1 MIPRPERLKTF
12 ASLKPAGQRIAVLT
26 AADYPTGRLLDEAGI
41 DMVLVGDS
49 LGMVVLGY
57 PDTVDVTMADML
69 HHVRAVCRGVQR
81 AAVCAD
87 LPWHSYETPAEAVHH
102 ARLLTEAGADC
113 VKLEG
118 GTAML
123 PQVRA
128 IIDDGIAFVG
138 HIGMLP
144 QSVREEGGYRKK
156 GKNEPEAAR
165 LRNDAMALDS
175 AGALAIVLEG
185 IVPEVADTITAHTRC
200 PTIGIGSGPR
210 CDGAVLVTA
219 DVVGS
224 FPWFRPPFATAR
236 ADVAGAVTAAAR
248 DYIGSVKGGR

>member
-1 MIPRPERLKTF
+1 MIPRPDRLKTF

-87 LPWHSYETPAEAVHH
+87 LPWHSYETPADAVRH
-102 ARLLTEAGADC
+102 ARMLTEAGADC

-156 GKNEPEAAR
+156 GKNESEAAR
-165 LRNDAMALDS
+165 LLSDAIALDS

-185 IVPEVADTITAHTRC
+185 IVPAVADTITARIKC
-200 PTIGIGSGPR
+200 PSIGIGSGPN
-210 CDGAVLVTA
+210 CDGEVLVTA

-224 FPWFRPPFATAR
+224 FPWFRPPFAKAR
-236 ADVAGAVTAAAR
+236 ADVAGAVATAARA
-248 DYIGSVKGGR
+248 YIESVKGGR